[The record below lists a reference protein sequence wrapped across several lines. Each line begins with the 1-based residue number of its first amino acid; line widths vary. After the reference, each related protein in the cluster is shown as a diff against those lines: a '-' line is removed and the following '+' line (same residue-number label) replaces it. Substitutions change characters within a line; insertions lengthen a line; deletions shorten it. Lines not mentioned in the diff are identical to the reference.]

1 VSLDVSKLERVRTNG
16 AKTTARCPACA
27 EAGDDQKGEHL
38 FIYAD
43 DRFGCVVYPGDS
55 ADANAHR
62 RRIFA
67 LCDNREF
74 KPLVVRRTVL
84 GRSGRE
90 NKGCPAGAPLKTRLL
105 GCLGQVFETYLAGK
119 QTHERRGDRK
129 AEKLNDC
136 EKGVLPVLQT
146 HAPMKPHRP
155 LTERERRL
163 LVALSGCE
171 QDRIIIDALD
181 HQVLSM
187 CSSIFS

>member
-1 VSLDVSKLERVRTNG
+1 LNG
-16 AKTTARCPACA
+16 FAFTSFQKEMARRIAKKARSS
-27 EAGDDQKGEHL
+27 EET
-38 FIYAD
+38 
-43 DRFGCVVYPGDS
+43 CVVYPGDS
-55 ADANAHR
+55 ADAKTHR

-67 LCDNREF
+67 LCGNREF
-74 KPLVVRRTVL
+74 KPLAVRRTVL

-105 GCLGQVFETYLAGK
+105 GRLGRVFEAHSAGK

-171 QDRIIIDALD
+171 QDRIIIDGLD

>member
-1 VSLDVSKLERVRTNG
+1 VSLDISKLERVRTNG

-27 EAGDDQKGEHL
+27 EAGHDQKGEHL

-43 DRFGCVVYPGDS
+43 GRFGCVVYPGDS
-55 ADANAHR
+55 ADAKAHR

-67 LCDNREF
+67 LCGNREF

-84 GRSGRE
+84 GRSRRE
-90 NKGCPAGAPLKTRLL
+90 NRGCPAGAPLKTRLL
-105 GCLGQVFETYLAGK
+105 GRLGRVFDTHLAEK
-119 QTHERRGDRK
+119 QTRERRGDRE

-136 EKGVLPVLQT
+136 EKG
-146 HAPMKPHRP
+146 
-155 LTERERRL
+155 
-163 LVALSGCE
+163 SE
-171 QDRIIIDALD
+171 QDRIIIDAWD

>member
-1 VSLDVSKLERVRTNG
+1 MQQRSDQSLALNDTIFRLPDSSHARTR
-16 AKTTARCPACA
+16 ARHNPEQASCLGWDSPQI
-27 EAGDDQKGEHL
+27 DQ
-38 FIYAD
+38 
-43 DRFGCVVYPGDS
+43 
-55 ADANAHR
+55 
-62 RRIFA
+62 
-67 LCDNREF
+67 
-74 KPLVVRRTVL
+74 
-84 GRSGRE
+84 
-90 NKGCPAGAPLKTRLL
+90 NKGCPAGAPLKTGLL
-105 GCLGQVFETYLAGK
+105 GCLGRVFETHLAGK

-136 EKGVLPVLQT
+136 EKGILPVLQT